1 MSRRQHYGTVVDNDD
16 PQKRGRIRVESP
28 SLALGETDWI
38 DSLVP
43 FAGDGGIFLFVPP
56 AGAVVRLHIM
66 VSSARDGSPFAA
78 AIEAPD
84 VRWEDC
90 AIVDKV
96 PSPFDT
102 NYPHRRGFVTPA
114 GIYLFADDSTGV
126 LALRGTSR
134 QVARKGDSVEI
145 NQQSAPALYAWLT
158 AVGTATGA
166 GAPPSSIAGTIT
178 SGNEQLLTD

>member
-102 NYPHRRGFVTPA
+102 NYPHRRGLVTP
-114 GIYLFADDSTGV
+114 
-126 LALRGTSR
+126 ALRGTSR